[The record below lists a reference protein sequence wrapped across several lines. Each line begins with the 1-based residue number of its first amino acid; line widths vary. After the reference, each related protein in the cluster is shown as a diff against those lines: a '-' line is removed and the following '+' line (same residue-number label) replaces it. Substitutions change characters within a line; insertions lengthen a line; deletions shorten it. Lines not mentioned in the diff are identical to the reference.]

1 MTCGSAKVT
10 KMLEAGK
17 RTKTSKLAWLDRL
30 KIMEELK
37 SRDKRK
43 VGGNNEEQV
52 VLVAVLVKSW
62 GSRGEKDGDI

>member
-1 MTCGSAKVT
+1 
-10 KMLEAGK
+10 
-17 RTKTSKLAWLDRL
+17 
-30 KIMEELK
+30 MEELK
-37 SRDKRK
+37 SPDERK